1 MVQAL
6 AIKLLFKT
14 ISRIVEKIDDK
25 KLASNH
31 EKRIKKLEQS
41 QCKKCN
47 NG

>member
-25 KLASNH
+25 KIASYH
-31 EKRIKKLEQS
+31 EKRINKLEEQI
-41 QCKKCN
+41 KKIKQ
-47 NG
+47 

>member
-14 ISRIVEKIDDK
+14 ISRIVEKIEDK

-31 EKRIKKLEQS
+31 EKRLTKLEK
-41 QCKKCN
+41 KKCN
-47 NG
+47 CTKK